1 MSAISVSVSQLAA
14 TFSTDST
21 LGTAS
26 TESQFALKELRVEW
40 GLSCFSSR
48 YWPAVLSATGSL
60 VSQCLGSRDASQCS
74 VRTSELRA
82 GAKILNGD
90 YHLALNNKCGKTV
103 NKSHR
108 KAAAAVRLTTAKTFT
123 ASFRSFAVFSREI
136 WEWTTYWRSYN
147 KLKSYTSNKLRSY
160 LQQLNN

>member
-1 MSAISVSVSQLAA
+1 MSAISVSVSQLVSCNILNWLH
-14 TFSTDST
+14 TWHGLNWKSVCS
-21 LGTAS
+21 
-26 TESQFALKELRVEW
+26 ERVES
-40 GLSCFSSR
+40 GVRPLLFLFPVLTCRLVCHRLSRQSVSGQQGR
-48 YWPAVLSATGSL
+48 QSVLSE
-60 VSQCLGSRDASQCS
+60 D
-74 VRTSELRA
+74 LRA